1 MPEADEEAVRRI
13 QKPLREQI
21 ADSMRSDLSP
31 PGINDSGFVA
41 THPGMNVPTLEEEER
56 RTEGTREVVTDYGGS
71 ECTFHSFGHPD
82 FLSDYT
88 DNSTVSSPASENSL
102 LAPVAIAIPQTKENS
117 SSRSRLQAICDHL
130 NSGMLN
136 NKSSETTATAQEDDL
151 IEDFR
156 PK

>member
-1 MPEADEEAVRRI
+1 MEDIDTTLASKLSRALINKQLSMPEADEEAVRRI

-71 ECTFHSFGHPD
+71 E
-82 FLSDYT
+82 
-88 DNSTVSSPASENSL
+88 
-102 LAPVAIAIPQTKENS
+102 
-117 SSRSRLQAICDHL
+117 
-130 NSGMLN
+130 
-136 NKSSETTATAQEDDL
+136 
-151 IEDFR
+151 
-156 PK
+156 